1 MCKSRRRDPCAHE
14 RNVLGA
20 SLTIAAGVGS
30 PMRFTCSATR
40 SRFSPAGGEAGT
52 GCFSLMIRTLVCM
65 VRCSDG
71 RSGKICRH
79 AILLMVVD
87 GVAKN
92 QSPTQKADGSPVAA
106 AAAAAAAQTKPV
118 CVDNWLRTS
127 ESACTHLDR
136 HVKTC
141 PTAI

>member
-1 MCKSRRRDPCAHE
+1 
-14 RNVLGA
+14 
-20 SLTIAAGVGS
+20 
-30 PMRFTCSATR
+30 
-40 SRFSPAGGEAGT
+40 
-52 GCFSLMIRTLVCM
+52 MIRTLVCM

-106 AAAAAAAQTKPV
+106 AAAAAAAGPLG
-118 CVDNWLRTS
+118 CLASFISRHMDARC
-127 ESACTHLDR
+127 SACKV
-136 HVKTC
+136 HVIQTC
-141 PTAI
+141 IALRKGYLHVCLGRTW

>member
-1 MCKSRRRDPCAHE
+1 MCKSRRDPCAHE

-127 ESACTHLDR
+127 ESACTHLYR

>member
-1 MCKSRRRDPCAHE
+1 
-14 RNVLGA
+14 
-20 SLTIAAGVGS
+20 
-30 PMRFTCSATR
+30 
-40 SRFSPAGGEAGT
+40 
-52 GCFSLMIRTLVCM
+52 MIRTLVCM

-106 AAAAAAAQTKPV
+106 AAAAAAAQTSLCGQLATDERIGMHTFV
-118 CVDNWLRTS
+118 SSREDMS
-127 ESACTHLDR
+127 DR
-136 HVKTC
+136 YMKVAPSLLQWTGRVYETF
-141 PTAI
+141 P

>member
-1 MCKSRRRDPCAHE
+1 
-14 RNVLGA
+14 
-20 SLTIAAGVGS
+20 
-30 PMRFTCSATR
+30 
-40 SRFSPAGGEAGT
+40 
-52 GCFSLMIRTLVCM
+52 MIRTLVCM

-106 AAAAAAAQTKPV
+106 AAAAAVAQTKPV
-118 CVDNWLRTS
+118 WTIGYGRAN
-127 ESACTHLDR
+127 R
-136 HVKTC
+136 HAHICIVT
-141 PTAI
+141 